1 MQRLKTVDI
10 RGKEYV
16 PVNVRIAA
24 FNEAYPNGCIQTEVE
39 YQGDYV
45 RVRAVAIPDVSVPVR
60 HFTGHAEEDRTQGN
74 INRTNATE
82 NAETSA
88 IGRALGVMGI
98 GILESVASADE
109 VAHAV
114 HKGAAASSMAAK
126 PPAKPAEPED
136 LVLNEAVGIM
146 AELKLNMTTVEQA
159 TGLKL
164 TRGNARDVLDRLRV
178 LKQERS
184 ENKA

>member
-1 MQRLKTVDI
+1 MQKLKTVDI

-45 RVRAVAIPDVSVPVR
+45 RVRAVAVPDVSAPAR
-60 HFTGHAEEDRTQGN
+60 YFTGHAEEDRTQGN

-114 HKGAAASSMAAK
+114 HKGAAGSSMAAK
-126 PPAKPAEPED
+126 PKEPAD
-136 LVLNEAVGIM
+136 LVLEEAVKIM
-146 AELKLNMTTVEQA
+146 SELKLNMTTVEQA
-159 TGLKL
+159 TGLRL
-164 TRGNARDVLDRLRV
+164 TRGNAADVLDRLKV
-178 LKQERS
+178 IKQERT
-184 ENKA
+184 EKTA